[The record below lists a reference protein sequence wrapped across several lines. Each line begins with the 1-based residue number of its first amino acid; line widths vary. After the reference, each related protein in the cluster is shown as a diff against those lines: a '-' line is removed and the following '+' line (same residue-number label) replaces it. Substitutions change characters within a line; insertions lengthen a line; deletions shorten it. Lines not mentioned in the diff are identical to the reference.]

1 MTARRVLHWP
11 DQNLKKIAVK
21 VKKIDDAVIS
31 LAKDLRDT
39 MRVEM
44 GAGLAS
50 TQIGETLSAVVIEG
64 RYSEKSTVPHD
75 PVLKDVIVM
84 INPEIEVIDDQT
96 FEWEEACL
104 SVPDYSERVV
114 RNKNIRLTYKNLS
127 GEDVSKNLTSD
138 FSGIVQH
145 EVDHLV
151 GCLYLDRLT
160 KSRQKKAVS
169 ALMSR
174 IKKKKEALKKQR
186 ERLKRESQPDKPEPR
201 NGFRTKPTRIRMKS
215 SKKKKTSHRKKR
227 G

>member
-11 DQNLKKIAVK
+11 DQHLKKTAVK
-21 VKKIDDAVIS
+21 VEKIDDAVIS

-44 GAGLAS
+44 GAGLAA

-75 PVLKDVIVM
+75 PVLRDVIVL

-104 SVPDYSERVV
+104 SVPDYSEKVV

-127 GEDVSKNLTSD
+127 GEDVSKNLTAT

-145 EVDHLV
+145 EVDHLS
-151 GCLYLDRLT
+151 GHLYLDRLT
-160 KSRQKKAVS
+160 RSRQKKATTI
-169 ALMSR
+169 LMSR
-174 IKKKKEALKKQR
+174 IKKKKEARKKQLAK
-186 ERLKRESQPDKPEPR
+186 LKRESQPDRPTPR
-201 NGFRTKPTRIRMKS
+201 NGFRSKPTRIRMKS
-215 SKKKKTSHRKKR
+215 IKKKKSSHRKKR
-227 G
+227 K